1 MEEEFDYI
9 DGWNGGVLGGRL
21 QREGICLH
29 IWLFHDVIEQKLERF
44 KKFLFYV
51 VLAMRMFWMTIRGCS
66 LSPVSIMN
74 PISFMY

>member
-29 IWLFHDVIEQKLERF
+29 IWLFHDVIEQKLIQHC
-44 KKFLFYV
+44 KAITYIYKYIYV
-51 VLAMRMFWMTIRGCS
+51 CVCVYIYIYILK
-66 LSPVSIMN
+66 L
-74 PISFMY
+74 